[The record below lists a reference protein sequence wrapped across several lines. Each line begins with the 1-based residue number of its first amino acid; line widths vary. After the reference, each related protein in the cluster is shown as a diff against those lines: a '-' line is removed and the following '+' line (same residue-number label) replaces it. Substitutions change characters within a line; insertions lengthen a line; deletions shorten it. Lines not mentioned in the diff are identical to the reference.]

1 MAKNTPNFTVGFGG
15 TASLGNSSE
24 GFHTRLIYSCTPH
37 ILTNLAGS
45 DFTDSTKNAFT
56 YLGATCEN
64 VNGSY
69 KIPAFSWRT
78 GKNLRIRGLLT
89 CTSGA
94 TGETL
99 NMTVG
104 LESRGGI
111 VTTLGSQNSGSAD
124 HTFANDAIPVAPI
137 GPLPTFFEIEISC
150 GGASGTSA
158 GSYAFMANGFYEYAY
173 YPNSDNVNNK
183 NYYIPIWDSGGPNFL
198 ISDYHDQESK
208 IFFNMNNS
216 TISEL
221 YLHSIIIEELS

>member
-1 MAKNTPNFTVGFGG
+1 MAKNTPNFSVDYG
-15 TASLGNSSE
+15 LGNSE

-78 GKNLRIRGLLT
+78 GKNLRIRGFLT

-111 VTTLGSQNSGSAD
+111 VATLGSQNSGSAD
-124 HTFANDAIPVAPI
+124 HTFTSGATGAQ

-173 YPNSDNVNNK
+173 YPNSDNVNNE

-198 ISDYHDQESK
+198 ISDYYDQESK
-208 IFFNMNNS
+208 IFFNMNDS

-221 YLHSIIIEELS
+221 YLHSIIIEELG